1 MIILFKDT
9 LKVRLKNLRSILSWT
24 ENVFPLWRVTI
35 SSSRLLFKIFFFPF
49 HFLCMAIALIQFSL
63 CCCHPNSLECQWTNI
78 SLHKQAGPMLRR
90 RTNGCMV
97 QHRLHI
103 QNISGPISDWD
114 LGQWLVVTV
123 TVDELIIWLSTQLLF
138 MLLNG
143 LLNLILRSELSEEGL
158 GFYSV
163 ALQDIWL
170 PLCDIGFCWI
180 TDLIQQTV
188 FTLLANNI

>member
-49 HFLCMAIALIQFSL
+49 HFLCMAIALIQLSL

-114 LGQWLVVTV
+114 LGSGTV
-123 TVDELIIWLSTQLLF
+123 AGSHSHSRWTHNLTQHTAAFYALEWFTQLHPRVRIIRGRAWLLF
-138 MLLNG
+138 SGPPGHLIAILWNRILLDHWSDPEDFSH
-143 LLNLILRSELSEEGL
+143 IIS
-158 GFYSV
+158 
-163 ALQDIWL
+163 
-170 PLCDIGFCWI
+170 
-180 TDLIQQTV
+180 
-188 FTLLANNI
+188 